1 MILLCILLFG
11 FGLVLWLKVAAN
23 YDQPI
28 NHVNLFTVSWL
39 FVCVGSLFFPL
50 EVKLQ
55 GETYIVLIISWMFF
69 LLGSF
74 KRKKKEIVDQTSIGY
89 NFFNARLVLFFLVV
103 LSVISYIFSLGDILA
118 GINNI
123 ETWALL
129 RRENLYN
136 ENTSDNIFYT
146 LFARNY
152 SVYVPLAIYLFYKGE
167 LKKTYFYLILVYG
180 FLTSIINFSRAPL
193 LELILVTVISITL
206 VREFKSIPIVRVI
219 VIIVLFIAF
228 FTLTQ
233 SVLYSFNTYAIF
245 DPFYEIKMYLFGGIN
260 NYQILL
266 QGNYPDNEVY
276 TSSYYS
282 FDFINY
288 ILQRLGFIKTY
299 PDYVREWNL
308 ITESNVYTY
317 LDAFT
322 LDFGLVGAFSGSLI
336 IGLIGKGIYAAFEKN
351 KSLISITLYSL
362 VCYYLV
368 MSFANNEFIRFS
380 FVLIVI
386 KILIVDFI
394 CRKKSFKHGYR

>member
-167 LKKTYFYLILVYG
+167 LKNIFFYLILIYA

-206 VREFKSIPIVRVI
+206 VRELKSIPLVRVI

-266 QGNYPDNEVY
+266 QGNYPDHKVY
-276 TSSYYS
+276 SSPYYS
-282 FDFINY
+282 LDFMNY
-288 ILQRLGFIKTY
+288 IMQRLGFIKTY